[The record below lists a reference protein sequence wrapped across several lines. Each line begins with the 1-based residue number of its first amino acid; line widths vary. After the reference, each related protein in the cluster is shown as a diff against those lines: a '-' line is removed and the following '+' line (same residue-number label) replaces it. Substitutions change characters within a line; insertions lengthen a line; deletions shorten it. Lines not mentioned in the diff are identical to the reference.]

1 MSLHTNTLT
10 HIQEVLFDVTD
21 LLRGESYRSLG
32 YRDRAE
38 MLREFQWK
46 LERIEKEFSEL
57 AGISTA
63 E

>member
-21 LLRGESYRSLG
+21 LLKGESYRSLG

-38 MLREFQWK
+38 LLREFRWK
-46 LERIEKEFSEL
+46 LERIEKEFAEL
-57 AGISTA
+57 AGIPTSQ
-63 E
+63 